1 MKPIRSLAAVLGL
14 LSMTLGAGA
23 QTPPKPP
30 VTVDIKAQPMADA
43 LNQWAQQTGFQLI
56 FPEERTTAGI
66 VSGGVRGTYTPRAAL
81 DRLLRNS
88 GLTYAYVNERTVE
101 IRAAMSGPAADVP
114 GDSRKTSAG
123 APALQMHLARVE
135 EAREEQEQG
144 DPGKPSQETDDTGG
158 EKVGTAGMVV
168 TGSRIATVASQ
179 LAANVIVLD
188 AEALRTTGESTLE
201 KALRQLPQNILGTSE
216 IGTLVP
222 SGGMSFNGAL
232 NITGGSNINLRGLG
246 AESTL
251 VLIDGRRIGKSGI
264 FGGAS
269 DISGIPLSSVERVEI
284 MLDGASSVYG
294 SDAVGGVVNII
305 LRKDY
310 RGVEA
315 GYEYGVPQEGGF
327 DEHLVT
333 FSGGHTWGRTRVRAT
348 FEHFQGE
355 DLSAEDRPDRIS
367 SDRWDAPAGIQGNAG
382 LFYAYQGQNYLPAQL
397 TAMGLTTTSPGVQR
411 IVYTQL
417 PAGQDGSALDLA
429 DFEPLE
435 TLNLGPGYND
445 DLRLGV
451 SLIPEL
457 KRSSLQ
463 LGFDHDFSLAGAP
476 LTFSGNA
483 YYSDRETYTGAGAF
497 KLGFSLPASDPRS
510 PFATTAN
517 FFWLLPSMGYQHYQ
531 TEQQVARGNL
541 SLDGKLGAGWRWSV
555 AAGHARDEIDSLN
568 FNLADDFAAF
578 FSDVNYLASD
588 IVAAN
593 APEEL
598 AALVAAPAPV
608 AAVNEE
614 SVAELSAHGRLFALP
629 GGEAHLAVGGEWRE
643 ESLKSMSQG
652 VTIAQTA
659 GQFNAS
665 LAQGSYDSAVG
676 RRQHSFFAE
685 LLLPLVSAANARR
698 AVEQLTLTGSG
709 RYDSYEVY
717 GSSTTWSSGLIW
729 SPWPQLRFKTNYST
743 SFVVPTPREGLAA
756 TRSFFSMP
764 PFNARAIVDVFGVP
778 TGELEYVGEQIIG
791 GNPDLMPEHASSW
804 SAGIEFR
811 PQAIAGLLLGATW
824 HRTDY
829 RDRITAAPT
838 PRYIAGTDY
847 VAIYPNLTRRE
858 DGLLIT
864 DGRAINAASVETSG
878 IDYQMRYDLDS
889 RFGQFALAANIG
901 YTHEY
906 FVVPFA
912 GTAPIN
918 HVKHVN
924 GFNAYVY
931 SLVPKY
937 RYQGAVGWYRGGWA
951 INLDATTTSDVSVAY
966 RTVGQNLL
974 TVSSTPL
981 SADLLLSYD
990 WDQAAVMPAT
1000 RWLSGSRVSLR
1011 VLNVLDDHPQT
1022 RQIVVATGERFR
1034 PFFNANYADPRGRM
1048 FYVNLTKR
1056 F

>member
-1 MKPIRSLAAVLGL
+1 MKPIPRVVMIMSLALATFAVV
-14 LSMTLGAGA
+14 A
-23 QTPPKPP
+23 QPPTAAPAP

-43 LNQWAQQTGFQLI
+43 LNQWAQQTGFQLV
-56 FPEERTTAGI
+56 FPEERATAGI
-66 VSGGVRGTYTPRAAL
+66 VSGGIRGTYTPRAAL
-81 DRLLRNS
+81 DRLLRDS

-101 IRAAMSGPAADVP
+101 IRAAASAAGVH
-114 GDSRKTSAG
+114 GESRKTSA
-123 APALQMHLARVE
+123 AVPASQMHLARAEDEGASE
-135 EAREEQEQG
+135 EVVPDPFVATEEE
-144 DPGKPSQETDDTGG
+144 KDDKKESSG
-158 EKVGTAGMVV
+158 GMVV
-168 TGSRIATVASQ
+168 TGSRIATIASQ
-179 LAANVIVLD
+179 LAANVITLD

-201 KALRQLPQNILGTSE
+201 KALRQLPQNMLGTNE

-222 SGGMSFNGAL
+222 NGGMSFNGAL
-232 NITGGSNINLRGLG
+232 NVTGGSNINLRGLG

-269 DISGIPLSSVERVEI
+269 DVSGIPLSSVERVEI

-294 SDAVGGVVNII
+294 SDAVGGVINII
-305 LRKDY
+305 LRRDY

-327 DEHLVT
+327 DEHIVT
-333 FSGGHTWGRTRVRAT
+333 LSGGHIWGRTRVRAT

-382 LFYAYQGQNYLPAQL
+382 LFYTYQGQNYLPAQL
-397 TAMGLTTTSPGVQR
+397 TGMGLTTTSPGVQR
-411 IVYTQL
+411 IVYTRL
-417 PAGQDGSALDLA
+417 PPGQDGSALDLA

-457 KRSSLQ
+457 NRNSLQ
-463 LGFDHDFSLAGAP
+463 LGFDHDFSLAGMP
-476 LTFSGNA
+476 MTFSGNA

-497 KLGFSLPASDPRS
+497 KLAFSLPASDPRS
-510 PFATTAN
+510 PFASTAN

-531 TEQQVARGNL
+531 TEQRVGRGNL
-541 SLDGKLGAGWRWSV
+541 ALEGRIGASWRWSV
-555 AAGHARDEIDSLN
+555 SAGHSRDEINSLN
-568 FNLADDFAAF
+568 YNLADDFAAF

-598 AALVAAPAPV
+598 AALVASPAPV
-608 AAVNEE
+608 AALNEE
-614 SVAELSAHGRLFALP
+614 SVAELSAHGMLFTLP

-659 GQFNAS
+659 GEFNAS
-665 LAQGSYDSAVG
+665 LAQGSYDSEVG

-685 LLLPLVSAANARR
+685 LLLPVVGPANARR
-698 AVEQLTLTGSG
+698 AIQQLTLTGSG
-709 RYDSYEVY
+709 RHDSYEFY
-717 GSSTTWSSGLIW
+717 GSSATWSAGLIW
-729 SPWPQLRFKTNYST
+729 SPLQQLRLKTNHST

-756 TRSFFSMP
+756 ARSFFSTP
-764 PFNARAIVDVFGVP
+764 PSNGRAVVDAFGVP
-778 TGELEYVGEQIIG
+778 TGEVEYVGEQIIG
-791 GNPDLMPEHASSW
+791 GNPDLKPEHASSW
-804 SAGIEFR
+804 SAGIELLPR
-811 PQAIAGLLLGATW
+811 VIEGLLLAATW

-829 RDRITAAPT
+829 RDRITGAPS
-838 PRYIAGTDY
+838 PRFIAGTDY
-847 VAIYPNLTRRE
+847 VAIYPNLSRRE

-864 DGRAINAASVETSG
+864 DGRAINAASVRTSG
-878 IDYQMRYDLDS
+878 IDYRMRYDLDS
-889 RFGQFALAANIG
+889 RFGEFMLAANIG

-912 GTAPIN
+912 GDTPIN
-918 HVKHVN
+918 RVKHVN
-924 GFNAYVY
+924 GFNTYVY
-931 SLVPKY
+931 SLIPKY
-937 RYQGAVGWYRGGWA
+937 RYQGSVGWYRGGWSV
-951 INLDATTTSDVSVAY
+951 NLDATTTSDVSVAY

-981 SADLLLSYD
+981 SADVLLSYD
-990 WDQAAVMPAT
+990 WDEATVMPAG
-1000 RWLSGSRVSLR
+1000 RWLSGSRISLR
-1011 VLNVLDDHPQT
+1011 VLNILDDHPQT